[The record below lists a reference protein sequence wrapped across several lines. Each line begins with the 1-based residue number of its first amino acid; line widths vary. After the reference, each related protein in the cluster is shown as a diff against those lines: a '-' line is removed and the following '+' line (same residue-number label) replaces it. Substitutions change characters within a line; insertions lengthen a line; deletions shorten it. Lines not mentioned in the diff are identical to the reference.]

1 MLITFKVSNFRS
13 FGAEVEFSCVATP
26 EKAHSARVY
35 SGDRRGLRLLTVA
48 AIFGANA
55 SGKSN
60 LYRAV
65 EFARNLVV
73 AGVKLEAAIPV
84 EPFRLD
90 PKLREAPSSFEFQ
103 VIVDGQVLRYRFAVT
118 QEAVVEESLTEIR
131 AASERLVFSRTAAQ
145 GEEPKWDLGYFRQA
159 GMGADEA
166 QFIEFVAKGTPKN
179 QLFLREARARN
190 VKCLNPLWKWFRQSL
205 VLIDPQTTA
214 GGLEAELEEEGLKQF
229 STRILRNADVGIS
242 KLGTRVIS
250 WESVDLPKDLKAK
263 LESDCRDGESLL
275 LRSSDG
281 HRLSISREK
290 GELKVTQIVSYHQPV
305 GATEPVVFDISDESD
320 GTQRIVDL
328 MSAFHQLSNADKEF
342 VVFIDELDRSLHS
355 RLTRA
360 LVESYLTCR
369 PAEARTQLL
378 FTTHDATLMDPE
390 LFRRDEIWVID
401 KNDKG
406 ESELASLGEFKLR
419 SDKRLMKDYLMGR
432 FGGVPNVHR
441 LPLRPSAATIAT
453 KSASDRK

>member
-1 MLITFKVSNFRS
+1 
-13 FGAEVEFSCVATP
+13 
-26 EKAHSARVY
+26 
-35 SGDRRGLRLLTVA
+35 
-48 AIFGANA
+48 
-55 SGKSN
+55 
-60 LYRAV
+60 
-65 EFARNLVV
+65 
-73 AGVKLEAAIPV
+73 
-84 EPFRLD
+84 
-90 PKLREAPSSFEFQ
+90 
-103 VIVDGQVLRYRFAVT
+103 
-118 QEAVVEESLTEIR
+118 
-131 AASERLVFSRTAAQ
+131 
-145 GEEPKWDLGYFRQA
+145 
-159 GMGADEA
+159 
-166 QFIEFVAKGTPKN
+166 
-179 QLFLREARARN
+179 
-190 VKCLNPLWKWFRQSL
+190 
-205 VLIDPQTTA
+205 
-214 GGLEAELEEEGLKQF
+214 
-229 STRILRNADVGIS
+229 
-242 KLGTRVIS
+242 VIS